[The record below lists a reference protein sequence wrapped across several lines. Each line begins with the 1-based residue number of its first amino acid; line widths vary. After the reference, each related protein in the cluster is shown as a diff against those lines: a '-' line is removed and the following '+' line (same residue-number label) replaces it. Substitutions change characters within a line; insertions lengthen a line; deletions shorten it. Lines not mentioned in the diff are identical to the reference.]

1 MSEHQPPPGT
11 PEYLEHGTGTPLS
24 PSSAPDGVAPPARGR
39 RRWPWVAGGVVVL
52 LGAGAGTWAA
62 LSFFKQGAQ
71 PAEALPA
78 NTVAYVSLDL
88 DPAGGQKIDAFRTL
102 NKFPAFKHEVGV
114 SSVADLRH
122 KIGDQLVAD
131 AGCSGLDYSR
141 DIDPWLGDRMAA
153 AAVPLAGDRPH
164 VVVVVQVTDEDQARA
179 GIAKLEKC
187 SGADHHIG
195 VVVKDGWATL
205 AESQE
210 VADEVSTD
218 AGKADL
224 ADDATYQKWTKA
236 VGEAGVVNAYAS
248 PDIGTVL
255 GKELGSMMGGGMF
268 GPGGETF
275 AESGS
280 ESGTVQSSAFHASP
294 QSAGNPLS
302 QALSTFRGGAATVR
316 FTGDGLE
323 LAAAGDG
330 SSPQLSQLTGHTG
343 GQLVAGLPDDTA
355 AALSTS
361 FTPGWFEKEL
371 DSVTGR
377 LGEGMSKAD
386 IEREMSQATGL
397 TVPDDI
403 ETLLGRG
410 VVVSVGKDLDI
421 KAAEDS
427 GDGAGVPVAATVKGD
442 PSAIELVLGKIR
454 AKVGDTPLLGSS
466 SSGDLISVGPSEA
479 YRKHV
484 LAGGDL
490 GGDGTFSDVV
500 PDVSNANAVLYVN
513 FDALQATI
521 DKASSGADAQ
531 DLANLT
537 PLRALGIS
545 SWLDGGVAKFSLKV
559 STD

>member
-11 PEYLEHGTGTPLS
+11 PEYLEQGTGTPLS
-24 PSSAPDGVAPPARGR
+24 HPSAPDGVAPPTRGR
-39 RRWPWVAGGVVVL
+39 RRGLWVAGGVVVL
-52 LGAGAGTWAA
+52 LGAGAGAWAA
-62 LSFFKQGAQ
+62 LSFFRQGAQ

-78 NTVAYVSLDL
+78 NTVAYISLDL
-88 DPAGGQKIDAFRTL
+88 DPAGGQKLDAFRTL
-102 NKFPAFKHEVGV
+102 DKFPAFKHEVGV

-122 KIGDQLVAD
+122 KIGYQLVTD

-153 AAVPLAGDRPH
+153 AAVPLGGDRPH

-187 SGADHHIG
+187 SGAEHHLG

-218 AGKADL
+218 ADKADL

-255 GKELGSMMGGGMF
+255 GKELGSVLGGGMF
-268 GPGGETF
+268 GPGGESF
-275 AESGS
+275 AES
-280 ESGTVQSSAFHASP
+280 ESGTVQSSAFHATP
-294 QSAGNPLS
+294 QSAGDPFS

-323 LAAAGDG
+323 LAAAGDA
-330 SSPQLSQLTGHTG
+330 SSPQLAQLTGRTG

-361 FTPGWFEKEL
+361 FTPGWLEKEL
-371 DSVTGR
+371 DSATGR
-377 LGEGMSKAD
+377 LGEGMSKDD
-386 IEREMSQATGL
+386 IERELSQATGL
-397 TVPDDI
+397 TIPDDI
-403 ETLLGRG
+403 ETLLGKG
-410 VVVSVGKDLDI
+410 VVVSVGKDLDV
-421 KAAEDS
+421 KAAEGTD
-427 GDGAGVPVAATVKGD
+427 DGAGVPVAATVKGD
-442 PSAIELVLGKIR
+442 ATAIEQVLGKIR

-479 YRKHV
+479 YRQHV

-500 PDVSNANAVLYVN
+500 PDAANANAVLYVN
-513 FDALQATI
+513 VDALQATI
-521 DKASSGADAQ
+521 DKASSGD
-531 DLANLT
+531 DPEGLANLT

-545 SWLDGGVAKFSLKV
+545 SWLDDGVARFSLKV